1 MAAILQGGK
10 RDYVAGDVTG
20 STAFTVTNRTRDYV
34 LNCNEEAGA
43 LLVADVLGTLIEELI
58 RKGIINGTVA

>member
-1 MAAILQGGK
+1 MAEILEGGK
-10 RDYVAGDVTG
+10 RDNVNTSQFA
-20 STAFTVTNRTRDYV
+20 VTNITQDFA

-43 LLVADVLGTLIEELI
+43 LLVADVLGTLIRELI